1 MIAGE
6 NDGFNFYYDPL
17 FSLFFECRFHMS
29 FININFGCDFGID
42 NYFGWGL
49 LNYLIFRIIYIYIA
63 LDSNDYWSKI
73 IIIIYLIYW
82 DT

>member
-1 MIAGE
+1 MSDTWIYDLNNLYYEKFYDYYLFYNFSFTITFMIAGE

-42 NYFGWGL
+42 NYFGLGFL
-49 LNYLIFRIIYIYIA
+49 L
-63 LDSNDYWSKI
+63 
-73 IIIIYLIYW
+73 
-82 DT
+82 T

>member
-29 FININFGCDFGID
+29 FVNINFGCNFGID
-42 NYFGWGL
+42 NYFGLGL
-49 LNYLIFRIIYIYIA
+49 FTYLILKNIYIYIA
-63 LDSNDYWSKI
+63 LDSSNYWSNI
-73 IIIIYLIYW
+73 NINIDLIY
-82 DT
+82 

>member
-42 NYFGWGL
+42 NYFGLGL
-49 LNYLIFRIIYIYIA
+49 LTYLIFEIYIFFIA
-63 LDSNDYWSKI
+63 LDNTY
-73 IIIIYLIYW
+73 Y
-82 DT
+82 